1 MTAHAPRNIQCTPH
15 RIHDSVDRF
24 LFSPPSVLLGP
35 YLIRLPSLPL
45 DSELRG
51 LQPDASLP
59 RVFCCTCSSFP
70 QKLFPADAPV
80 SGRPSRTSHQ
90 KGTPPAAIYHR
101 PLTPSVAIRDQSI
114 LETDEVTG
122 FLPNGPTE
130 MDLRSAASKR
140 VTFFRTATVCGR
152 EQATE
157 QLL

>member
-1 MTAHAPRNIQCTPH
+1 M
-15 RIHDSVDRF
+15 
-24 LFSPPSVLLGP
+24 LLGIFNASHTEFTT
-35 YLIRLPSLPL
+35 LWTGSCFLLPL
-45 DSELRG
+45 SPWDLTSYDSLLSRLTQNSE
-51 LQPDASLP
+51 ASSRMLPYP